1 LIGAATAVVVTFL
14 TNSLTCWEDASRF
27 TTTTCYGS
35 ATRRVFFGVIV
46 VELTFSTGPS
56 AFAHLLGRHVGKEPV
71 WLDDISL
78 TTGN

>member
-1 LIGAATAVVVTFL
+1 M
-14 TNSLTCWEDASRF
+14 
-27 TTTTCYGS
+27 
-35 ATRRVFFGVIV
+35 V